1 MDIGAAL
8 KREFSGWKAWQT
20 LWMVF
25 SVVVILGVSLYQ
37 GDSPAGIIAAVS
49 GVICVILCGMGKLSS
64 YLFGTVNT
72 ILYAYMAW
80 LAGYYGDVM
89 LNLLY
94 YFPTNIL
101 GWILWS
107 RNMNTAAGAVIMKR
121 MTLRQSL
128 WLLLVCILAV
138 AGYGWFLDLIGGS
151 LPFADSMTTVLSVI
165 AQILMIKRFAEQWAI
180 WIFVDIVSV
189 IMWVSAL
196 SGAGAS
202 IAVLLMWCV
211 FLANAVIMF
220 VCWYRNSVRPEPGSR
235 DSGRRSVFLEKSGSD
250 TAEKHQEGL

>member
-1 MDIGAAL
+1 MGAGSAL
-8 KREFSGWKAWQT
+8 RREFSGWKTWQA
-20 LWMVF
+20 LWMGF
-25 SVVVILGVSLYQ
+25 SVAVILGVSLYQ
-37 GDSPAGIIAAVS
+37 GDSPVGIIAAVT

-72 ILYAYMAW
+72 VLYAYMAW

-107 RNMNTAAGAVIMKR
+107 RNMNPAATAVIMKR

-128 WLLLVCILAV
+128 RLLLVCILAV

-165 AQILMIKRFAEQWAI
+165 AQILMIKRFAGGGQYRRSSD
-180 WIFVDIVSV
+180 VVRVSGKCDYH
-189 IMWVSAL
+189 AD
-196 SGAGAS
+196 
-202 IAVLLMWCV
+202 LLV
-211 FLANAVIMF
+211 
-220 VCWYRNSVRPEPGSR
+220 PECGTAEFRRYDRPGSEDR
-235 DSGRRSVFLEKSGSD
+235 
-250 TAEKHQEGL
+250 T

>member
-1 MDIGAAL
+1 MGAGSAL
-8 KREFSGWKAWQT
+8 RREFSGWKTWQA
-20 LWMVF
+20 LWMGF
-25 SVVVILGVSLYQ
+25 SVAVILGVSLYQ
-37 GDSPAGIIAAVS
+37 GDSPVGIIAAVT

-72 ILYAYMAW
+72 VLYAYMAW

-107 RNMNTAAGAVIMKR
+107 RNMNPAATAVIMKR

-128 WLLLVCILAV
+128 RLLLVCILAV
-138 AGYGWFLDLIGGS
+138 AGYGWFLDLIGDS

-189 IMWVSAL
+189 VMWVWAL
-196 SGAGAS
+196 TGEGAS

-211 FLANAVIMF
+211 FLANAIIMLIS
-220 VCWYRNSVRPEPGSR
+220 WYRNAARQNSGGMTAPEAKIGH
-235 DSGRRSVFLEKSGSD
+235 D
-250 TAEKHQEGL
+250 TAGA